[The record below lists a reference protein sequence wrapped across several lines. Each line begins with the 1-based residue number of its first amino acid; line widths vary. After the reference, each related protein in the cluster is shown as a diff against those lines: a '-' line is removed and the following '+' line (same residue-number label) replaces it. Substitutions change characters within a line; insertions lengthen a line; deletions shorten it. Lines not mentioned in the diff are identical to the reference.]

1 MLFFSSLQNRVSCKT
16 GFRARSLARTW
27 LFCLCVGA
35 LGGLRAEARAE
46 SKVMVATLHPL
57 LSEMVNRIAG
67 DHVRVEELLGP
78 AGNPHTFDPAP
89 GDLARIQDAA
99 LVVAMGKNLET
110 YLDRLKSALPK
121 DARIYE
127 AGRLVPS
134 LRIDVESE
142 VFMCCPAHSHGAI
155 DPHWWHSP
163 MAMHRAVRHLGRELE
178 GLLPDHRRELRANT
192 REVMEALEALHE
204 WVESEIAEI
213 PRNQRKLVTAHA
225 AFGYFC
231 EAYNFQSIPVQG
243 LTTERDPSP
252 AYLAE
257 TIGIIRKENIRAVF
271 PEHGA
276 NPKILETLK
285 QETGVFLADPLLA
298 DNTGDKN
305 VTYADM
311 IRLNVRHITAAL
323 LKTDHN

>member
-1 MLFFSSLQNRVSCKT
+1 MLFFSSLPNRVLPT
-16 GFRARSLARTW
+16 VRTW
-27 LFCLCVGA
+27 LFSLFLAGCAGI
-35 LGGLRAEARAE
+35 LRAEEPRAD
-46 SKVMVATLHPL
+46 SRPMVATLHPL
-57 LSEMVNRIAG
+57 LSEMVTRIAG
-67 DHVRVEELLGP
+67 DHVRVEELMGP
-78 AGNPHTFDPAP
+78 AGNPHTFDPTP

-110 YLDRLKSALPK
+110 YLDRLKSALPSGT
-121 DARIYE
+121 RFYE

-134 LRIDVESE
+134 LRIDVENE

-178 GLLPDHRRELRANT
+178 RLLPDQQSELRANT
-192 REVMEALEALHE
+192 RNVMDELEDLHE
-204 WVESEIAEI
+204 WVKSEISEI
-213 PRNQRKLVTAHA
+213 PRRQRKLVTAHA

-243 LTTERDPSP
+243 LTTERDPTP

-257 TIGIIRKENIRAVF
+257 TIQIIRRENIRSVF
-271 PEHGA
+271 PEKGA
-276 NPKILETLK
+276 NPKILETLQ
-285 QETGVFLADPLLA
+285 QETGVVLADPLLA
-298 DNTGDKN
+298 DNTGSRD

-311 IRLNVRHITAAL
+311 IRNNVNHITAAL
-323 LKTDHN
+323 LKSENN

>member
-1 MLFFSSLQNRVSCKT
+1 MLFFSSLQNRVS
-16 GFRARSLARTW
+16 LHARTW
-27 LFCLCVGA
+27 LFSLCAACCVGV
-35 LGGLRAEARAE
+35 LPAEDSPAA

-57 LSEMVNRIAG
+57 LSEMVTRIAG
-67 DHVRVEELLGP
+67 DHVRVEELMGP
-78 AGNPHTFDPAP
+78 GGNPHTFDPAP

-110 YLDRLKSALPK
+110 YLDRLKSALP
-121 DARIYE
+121 DEARIYE

-142 VFMCCPAHSHGAI
+142 VFMCCPTHSHGAI

-178 GLLPDHRRELRANT
+178 RLLPDHRNEFRANT
-192 REVMEALEALHE
+192 RTVMDELEALHE
-204 WVESEIAEI
+204 WVQSEIAEI

-257 TIGIIRKENIRAVF
+257 TIEIIRKENIRSVF

-276 NPKILETLK
+276 NPKILETLR
-285 QETGVFLADPLLA
+285 QETGVVLADPLLA
-298 DNTGDKN
+298 DNTGAKD
-305 VTYADM
+305 VSYADM
-311 IRLNVRHITAAL
+311 IRHNVNHITAAL
-323 LKTDHN
+323 LKSENN